1 MVMLAAMFTFTP
13 AFAQDAA
20 DEFGGAEED
29 VVEVVEEPAAPA
41 ADNADADAGAG
52 GGISKTNDPHANGDE
67 NPKGNKTADHQTP
80 FGNAA

>member
-1 MVMLAAMFTFTP
+1 MFMYSP

-41 ADNADADAGAG
+41 TDNADAGADVG
-52 GGISKTNDPHANGDE
+52 GGSKADQNLLSWTISSLGWGYLLVFLALSVVSGS
-67 NPKGNKTADHQTP
+67 
-80 FGNAA
+80 AAS